1 MSAHIRCTNCG
12 ALTKPSPDARIQACE
27 YCGTEFR
34 VGIDSQQLAEG
45 LRLDLSDV
53 ESFLYRLAHSL
64 HHGFTGR
71 SRLEVVG
78 QRLELFELNLDP
90 ELFVA
95 RREPQGLVAQ
105 HRKMVRGIALKTATL
120 PVDRWV
126 EMLTR
131 SLAAHANENAR
142 VAQVL
147 AQLRAG

>member
-1 MSAHIRCTNCG
+1 MTQ
-12 ALTKPSPDARIQACE
+12 PSPDARIHACE

-34 VGIDSQQLAEG
+34 VGVDTEQLAES
-45 LRLDLSDV
+45 LRLDLNDV
-53 ESFLYRLAHSL
+53 DTFLYKLAHSL
-64 HHGFTGR
+64 HHGFAGR
-71 SRLEVVG
+71 TRLEVVG

-95 RREPQGLVAQ
+95 RREPQGLIAQ

-120 PVDRWV
+120 PIDRWV

-131 SLAAHANENAR
+131 ALATHANENAR